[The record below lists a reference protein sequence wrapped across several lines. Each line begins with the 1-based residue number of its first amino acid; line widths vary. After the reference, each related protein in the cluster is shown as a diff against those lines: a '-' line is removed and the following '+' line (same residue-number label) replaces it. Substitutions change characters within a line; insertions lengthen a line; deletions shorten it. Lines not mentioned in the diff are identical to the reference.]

1 MRIRVGTSGYSY
13 KPWKGPFY
21 PEDLPDAKMLAY
33 YGEHLPTVEI
43 NNTFYRMPKRDVLE
57 RWAGEVPESFRFVLK
72 ASQRITHRKR
82 LRDVGEE
89 ISYFFE
95 TAAVLGE
102 RLGPVLFQLPPFSK
116 KDAPRLRDFLAGL
129 PRGARAALEFRHES
143 WFDDEVFG
151 VLREG
156 GAAHCLADTD
166 EGEADPALVATGD
179 WGYLRLRRSEYSDA
193 ELGRWLERIRAQP
206 WREAYV
212 FFKHEDEG
220 RGPDLAQRLLALLGP
235 DAS

>member
-21 PEDLPDAKMLAY
+21 PEDLPDAQMLAF

-43 NNTFYRMPKRDVLE
+43 NNTFYRMPKREVLE
-57 RWAGEVPESFRFVLK
+57 RWAGAVPESFRFVLK
-72 ASQRITHRKR
+72 ASQRITHQKR
-82 LRDVGEE
+82 LKNVAEE
-89 ISYFFE
+89 IRYFFE

-129 PRGARAALEFRHES
+129 PEGARAALEFRHES
-143 WFDDEVFG
+143 WFDEEVYG

-156 GAAHCLADTD
+156 RAAHCLADT
-166 EGEADPALVATGD
+166 VS
-179 WGYLRLRRSEYSDA
+179 RR
-193 ELGRWLERIRAQP
+193 P
-206 WREAYV
+206 T
-212 FFKHEDEG
+212 
-220 RGPDLAQRLLALLGP
+220 
-235 DAS
+235 